1 MNNNFNGMNSND
13 FQSNI
18 PDNMKT
24 GFDSY
29 SNMNGNKKKNN
40 LVVILFF
47 LILVAGVAFGAFQ
60 FGKMYSGKTVKV
72 EETGNKEQKNDNET
86 EVEKAEEKV
95 DSNEKPKEEPVK
107 NSNYTFYKERKETL
121 KVGNNDIEVVA
132 YYYLDSGEYIY
143 NEVKSLYNVLRRE
156 IFFNGKRVLEPSV
169 RMVFEG
175 NNDVDQ
181 TIQKDELNTFKTF
194 MDSYN
199 KEDIIIY
206 YLYTVD
212 PIYNGN
218 YLAYQFSQTQ
228 NAYVIG
234 LNGNVYQTIQT
245 EYAYFST
252 HGVLTDST
260 GLGDRNF
267 IATNASDHVDPEL
280 DLNNYPYIIY
290 SDSLIDIHDKFIYY
304 IEVDTDY
311 NNPSIIEYK
320 ISIDNGKFNK
330 EKITEYSYDRFIC
343 AGGC

>member
-1 MNNNFNGMNSND
+1 
-13 FQSNI
+13 
-18 PDNMKT
+18 
-24 GFDSY
+24 
-29 SNMNGNKKKNN
+29 
-40 LVVILFF
+40 
-47 LILVAGVAFGAFQ
+47 LVAGVAFGAFQ
-60 FGKMYSGKTVKV
+60 FGKMYSGKTVNV
-72 EETGNKEQKNDNET
+72 EETGKN
-86 EVEKAEEKV
+86 EEKNGAESKKEDEKENL
-95 DSNEKPKEEPVK
+95 DSNEKIDKEEKEEVKKEPVK
-107 NSNYTFYKERKETL
+107 NSNFTFYKERKETL

-234 LNGNVYQTIQT
+234 LNGNVYQTIQS

-267 IATNASDHVDPEL
+267 IATNVSDHVDPEL